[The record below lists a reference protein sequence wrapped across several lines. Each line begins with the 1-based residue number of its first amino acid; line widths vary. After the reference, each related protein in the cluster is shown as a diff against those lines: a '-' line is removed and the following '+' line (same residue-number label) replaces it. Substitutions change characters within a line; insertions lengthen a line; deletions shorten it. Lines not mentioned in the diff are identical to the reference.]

1 MGAAPSH
8 HPPGLRHYLAHARRR
23 VRKRRALLRRR
34 AGHPGRVRST
44 VGRFA
49 RGPRAHRAEPP
60 RASDHARRST
70 PRCPGRG
77 CRRRQRQPPTLRG
90 RLGER
95 ERSRAEQARVVG
107 RQPLPRVRDSTRE
120 RAALV
125 DSRRLGGDPPELP
138 RSERDRGDARPLIG
152 RRASLG
158 PMLVRSTLMF
168 ASFCLAGCSLL
179 APSDDELLGGAKD
192 AGVGAAGSGGTG
204 AGNTGGTGG
213 GGTAGSAGAPTGGTS
228 SGGTSSGGTSSGGT
242 SSGGTSSGGT
252 SSGGTSS
259 GGTSSGGTGG
269 TTCVPKSGDATA
281 LPRAM
286 YLLADRSS
294 SMSDQN
300 KFSYTGQG
308 INAFALTNKAA
319 GIDFGMQYFGLEAA
333 GTCAGGGYSTPA
345 VGFGT
350 LPGLASQISTSFS
363 TTAPNGATPL
373 EGAVNGGALAGSQ
386 YLSSKPAVQ
395 FDVVMITDLSALSTG
410 GGCAANPAV
419 STAIVASTWPAMST
433 HVIAL
438 PNASMS
444 LVNLLADAGGTVTA
458 QTAGTAAS
466 VAAALERAVTPC
478 RFSAPAGV
486 SLAQVS
492 LKITGSVGILKKQVS
507 AGACGDDAGWF
518 EHAGG
523 MVLCPATCHDL
534 ASGSAG
540 KITYATTCP

>member
-1 MGAAPSH
+1 
-8 HPPGLRHYLAHARRR
+8 
-23 VRKRRALLRRR
+23 
-34 AGHPGRVRST
+34 
-44 VGRFA
+44 
-49 RGPRAHRAEPP
+49 
-60 RASDHARRST
+60 
-70 PRCPGRG
+70 
-77 CRRRQRQPPTLRG
+77 
-90 RLGER
+90 
-95 ERSRAEQARVVG
+95 
-107 RQPLPRVRDSTRE
+107 
-120 RAALV
+120 
-125 DSRRLGGDPPELP
+125 
-138 RSERDRGDARPLIG
+138 
-152 RRASLG
+152 
-158 PMLVRSTLMF
+158 MLVRSTLVF

-213 GGTAGSAGAPTGGTS
+213 GGTAGSAGALT
-228 SGGTSSGGTSSGGT
+228 GGT

-300 KFSYTGQG
+300 KFLYTGQG
-308 INAFALTNKAA
+308 INAFALIIKAA

-333 GTCAGGGYSTPA
+333 GTCAGGGYSTPV

-373 EGAVNGGALAGSQ
+373 EGVVNGGALAGSQ

-395 FDVVMITDLSALSTG
+395 FDIVMITDLNNPWTG

-438 PNASMS
+438 PNASTS
-444 LVNLLADAGGTVTA
+444 LVNPLADAGGTVTA
-458 QTAGTAAS
+458 QTANTAAS
-466 VAAALERAVTPC
+466 IAEALERATTPC
-478 RFSAPAGV
+478 RFSAPVGV
-486 SLAQVS
+486 PLAQVT
-492 LKITGSVGILKKQVS
+492 LKSTTTTSGALKKQVS

-523 MVLCPATCHDL
+523 MVLCPKTCHDL
-534 ASGSAG
+534 AMGGAG